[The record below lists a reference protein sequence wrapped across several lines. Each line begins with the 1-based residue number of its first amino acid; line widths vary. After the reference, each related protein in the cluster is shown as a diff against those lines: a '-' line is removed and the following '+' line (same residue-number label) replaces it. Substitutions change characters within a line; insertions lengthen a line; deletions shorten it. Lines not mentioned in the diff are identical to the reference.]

1 MWVNERIRANQVRV
15 ISEDG
20 QQLGV
25 MNSVEALRIAREQ
38 GFDLVAVAPEAVP
51 PVCRIMDFNK
61 YKYQQARQER
71 DAKKKHHMAKLKEMK
86 FKPHINS
93 HDYQVKLNQ
102 LKKFLGRGDKAKVTM
117 VFRGREMA
125 HLDVGRRILER
136 LTGDLTAVGLVD
148 RNPMLEGRFMT
159 MVFSPDHETLKR
171 AAKEKERVARA
182 AAAKNTT
189 KQASGAASDHANPS
203 AAQQGE

>member
-1 MWVNERIRANQVRV
+1 VWVNERIRANQVRV

-25 MNSVEALRIAREQ
+25 MTSIEALRIAREQ

-71 DAKKKHHMAKLKEMK
+71 EAKKKHHMAKLKEMK
-86 FKPHINS
+86 FKPHIND
-93 HDYQVKLNQ
+93 HDYLVKLNQ
-102 LKKFLGRGDKAKVTM
+102 LKKFLSRGDKAKVTM

-125 HLDVGRRILER
+125 HIDVGRRILER
-136 LTGDLTAVGLVD
+136 LTKDLTVVGLVD
-148 RNPMLEGRFMT
+148 RNPLLEGRFMT
-159 MVFSPDHETLKR
+159 MIFSPDHAAIKR
-171 AAKEKERVARA
+171 AEKEQERA
-182 AAAKNTT
+182 ARLAAK
-189 KQASGAASDHANPS
+189 AAGQP
-203 AAQQGE
+203 AQQVETDGKTQNA